1 MSRELSPV
9 SLTVTLS
16 RIPVRLNKE
25 QGVPP
30 GLGSGDDGT
39 EVGPVPPRSGAL
51 AEPDRVVRLALAA
64 EGPGWD
70 GFFLWDRILALP
82 GMAAADPWAIM
93 AAVAQATAR
102 VRLGMP
108 HRSPAGPECSPGRR
122 LPSTGSLEAVW
133 S

>member
-16 RIPVRLNKE
+16 RIPVRLSHRE
-25 QGVPP
+25 QGGPP
-30 GLGSGDDGT
+30 CLGSGDDGT
-39 EVGPVPPRSGAL
+39 EVRPVPPRSGAL

-64 EGPGWD
+64 EGSGWD

-82 GMAAADPWAIM
+82 GMAAADPWAVM

-102 VRLGMP
+102 RLGMP
-108 HRSPAGPECSPGRR
+108 HSPAGPECSPGRR
-122 LPSTGSLEAVW
+122 QPSTGSPEAVW